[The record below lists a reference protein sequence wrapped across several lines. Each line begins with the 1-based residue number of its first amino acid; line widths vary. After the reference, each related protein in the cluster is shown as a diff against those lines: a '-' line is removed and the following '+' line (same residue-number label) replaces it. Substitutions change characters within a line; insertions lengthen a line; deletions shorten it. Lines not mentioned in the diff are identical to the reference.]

1 MTFRRVLES
10 VRMRLEHVGVAEG
23 ASGHV
28 GSKTVGSTRL
38 CYLFS
43 GAASATDFPCDL
55 DLRLHLSCETQE
67 GSELFSL
74 HAGSGHAPSP
84 YLG

>member
-10 VRMRLEHVGVAEG
+10 AR
-23 ASGHV
+23 
-28 GSKTVGSTRL
+28 TRL
-38 CYLFS
+38 APEAIWAAKQLEALDFIYLFS

-55 DLRLHLSCETQE
+55 GLRLHLSCETQE

-74 HAGSGHAPSP
+74 HAASGHASSL
-84 YLG
+84 YLA